1 MTYHHQKGSSMKYP
15 NISAVIL
22 AGGRSSRMG
31 GEDKGLTPFDGKPMI
46 EHVIAVLAT
55 LTPHIMI
62 NANRNLERYQQLGYP
77 VISDE
82 TQDYDGPLAGFLV
95 AMEAAKTNEVLLLP
109 CDSPLLSRE
118 LIDRLIKQKQALNAE
133 IAVAHDGQRLQ
144 PVYAL
149 LSIGLKDSLRAFL
162 AGGERKVDR
171 WYLQHFVTE
180 VDCSDIPEAFANINT
195 PEELRKLEHAR
206 GSA

>member
-1 MTYHHQKGSSMKYP
+1 MKYP

-31 GEDKGLTPFDGKPMI
+31 GEDKGLIPFDGKPMI

-62 NANRNLERYQQLGYP
+62 NANRNLERYQQLGFP

-82 TQDYDGPLAGFLV
+82 TQDFDGPLAGFLV
-95 AMEAAKTNEVLLLP
+95 AMEAAETPEILLTP
-109 CDSPLLSRE
+109 CDSPLLSTE
-118 LIDRLIKQKQALNAE
+118 LIDRLVSQKQASGAE

-149 LSIGLKDSLRAFL
+149 LSVSLKDSLRTFL
-162 AGGERKVDR
+162 ASGDRKIDR
-171 WYLQHFVTE
+171 WYPQHSVVE
-180 VDCSDIPEAFANINT
+180 VNCSDIPEAFVNVNT
-195 PEELRKLEHAR
+195 PEELNKLEHAR
-206 GSA
+206 RTA